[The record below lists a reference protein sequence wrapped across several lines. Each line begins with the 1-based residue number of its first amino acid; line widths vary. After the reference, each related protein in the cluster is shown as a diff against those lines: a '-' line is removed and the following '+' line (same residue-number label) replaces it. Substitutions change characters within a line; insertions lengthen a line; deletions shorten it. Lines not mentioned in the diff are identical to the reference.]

1 MDLAEV
7 RRLVIVAMFSDD
19 TLFNQLVLKGGNA
32 LNLIYGIGTRSS
44 LDVDLSLE
52 GDFANPDESGYR
64 ILQALVDR
72 LAEAGLTVFDQQF
85 SKRPAR
91 QNAGDEKWGGYEVEF
106 KLTET
111 EKFKLQ
117 KDDMDRV
124 RRESLVIGE
133 GQQRVFR
140 VQISKYEYCQGKVE
154 RNLDDYSIYVYTPA
168 MIVAEKL
175 RAICQQM
182 DEYPLR
188 KYPTARARDFYDIYS
203 TVTKTGIDLSTAD
216 NVALVR
222 NMFLAKSV
230 EHSLLALM
238 EKYREFHRQDWPSV
252 ELTTSGKLESFDFC
266 FDFVLGQVKLLEILW
281 IK

>member
-1 MDLAEV
+1 
-7 RRLVIVAMFSDD
+7 

-52 GDFANPDESGYR
+52 GDFANPDESGHR

-72 LAEAGLTVFDQQF
+72 FAEAGLTVFDQKF

-91 QNAGDEKWGGYEVEF
+91 QNAGEEKWGGYEVEF

-117 KDDMDRV
+117 KDDMDKV

-154 RNLDDYSIYVYTPA
+154 RNLDHYSIYVYTPA
-168 MIVAEKL
+168 MIVVEKL
-175 RAICQQM
+175 RAI
-182 DEYPLR
+182 
-188 KYPTARARDFYDIYS
+188 
-203 TVTKTGIDLSTAD
+203 
-216 NVALVR
+216 
-222 NMFLAKSV
+222 
-230 EHSLLALM
+230 
-238 EKYREFHRQDWPSV
+238 
-252 ELTTSGKLESFDFC
+252 
-266 FDFVLGQVKLLEILW
+266 
-281 IK
+281 